1 MRAFALTAML
11 LVACGTEKPRA
22 VEMVA
27 APAGGDVPTT
37 VKRELERA
45 QRDGRQL
52 LVYVGATWCEPCQRF
67 HRAAAEHKLDRDFP
81 GLRLLEF
88 DNDRDGARLAMAGY
102 GGKFIPLFARPGT
115 DGRGTGRQIE
125 GSIKGDGAVNEI
137 VPRLRSLLTP

>member
-1 MRAFALTAML
+1 ML
-11 LVACGTEKPRA
+11 VLAAAACGTEKPRG

-27 APAGGDVPTT
+27 AAPGDVPTV
-37 VKRELERA
+37 VKGELSRA
-45 QRDGRQL
+45 QRDGKQL
-52 LVYVGATWCEPCQRF
+52 LVYVGAPWCEPCQRF

-81 GLRLLEF
+81 RLRLLEF

-102 GGKFIPLFARPGT
+102 SGQLIPMFARPGA

-125 GSIKGDGAVNEI
+125 GSVKGDGAVSEI